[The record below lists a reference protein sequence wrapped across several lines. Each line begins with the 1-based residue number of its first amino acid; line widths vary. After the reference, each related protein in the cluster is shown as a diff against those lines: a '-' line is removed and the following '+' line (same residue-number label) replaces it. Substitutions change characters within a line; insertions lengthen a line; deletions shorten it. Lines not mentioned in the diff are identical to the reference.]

1 MKQKFVR
8 MIYGLSISDV
18 RSGFI
23 ARVRAEN
30 ERINEARAWLVSQ
43 GYEELI
49 DFDESTVI
57 NAGDVEYLP
66 DGRVLVR
73 AQKKLWALSAEIWAQ
88 RQSEAMAQAKQREA
102 LSVGQAS
109 STKKPLVCAALIDG
123 QLCGGNLVRAAVC
136 PRCALGKS
144 GVAATLTCDVC
155 GHVTAVMRG
164 ENDG

>member
-1 MKQKFVR
+1 MKQRFVR
-8 MIYGLSISDV
+8 MLYGLPIYEV

-23 ARVRAEN
+23 ARVKAEN

-43 GYEELI
+43 GYEELV

-66 DGRVLVR
+66 DGRVLIR
-73 AQKKLWALSAEIWAQ
+73 AQKKSWALSAETWAQ

-102 LSVGQAS
+102 SSVEPVSAN
-109 STKKPLVCAALIDG
+109 KKPLVCSALIDG
-123 QLCGGNLVRAAVC
+123 QLCGGTLIRAAVC

-144 GVAATLTCDVC
+144 C
-155 GHVTAVMRG
+155 VTSTMT
-164 ENDG
+164 